1 MEKEPLIT
9 LEHVSKQFK
18 DAAGN
23 DFVAIKDI
31 SLTVHRGEFFMLVG
45 PSGSGKSTVM
55 RIMAGLDK
63 ETVGTVTRHSDI
75 APGKVGYVFQNFA
88 LMPWMTIEE
97 NVGFGLTANHVPEAE
112 KKERVREQLKR
123 FKLEQFAHA
132 RPKDLS
138 GGMRQRVGL
147 ARAFVM
153 KPKVI
158 FMDEP
163 FSELDTFTAEELRQ
177 ELLDLWQEEK
187 PTIIMVTHLIPEA
200 VELADRVGVFT
211 PRPGKL
217 EALINNDLPRPRP
230 RRTPEAFALEDKLT
244 ELIKP

>member
-9 LEHVSKQFK
+9 LERVSKQFK
-18 DAAGN
+18 DASGR

-31 SLTVHRGEFFMLVG
+31 SLTVHRGEFFTLVG

-55 RIMAGLDK
+55 RIMAGLDTQ
-63 ETVGTVTRHSDI
+63 TVGEVKRHADV
-75 APGKVGYVFQNFA
+75 APGKIGYVFQNFA
-88 LMPWMTIEE
+88 LMPWMTIAE
-97 NVGFGLTANHVPEAE
+97 NVGFGLMANHVPESE
-112 KKERVREQLKR
+112 KRERVHEQLIR
-123 FKLEQFAHA
+123 FKLEQFAKA

-147 ARAFVM
+147 ARAFIM

-177 ELLDLWQEEK
+177 ELLDLWAEEK

-217 EALINNDLPRPRP
+217 ESMIVNDLPRPRP
-230 RRTPEAFALEDKLT
+230 RRTKEVFELEDKLT

>member
-1 MEKEPLIT
+1 MEPEPLIT
-9 LEHVSKQFK
+9 LERVTKQFK
-18 DAAGN
+18 DASGR
-23 DFVAIKDI
+23 DFIAIKDI
-31 SLTVHRGEFFMLVG
+31 SLTVRHGEFFTLIG

-55 RIMAGLDK
+55 RIMAGLEK
-63 ETVGTVTRHSDI
+63 ETVGTVTRHPDVV
-75 APGKVGYVFQNFA
+75 PGKIGYVFQNFA

-97 NVGFGLTANHVPEAE
+97 NVGFGLTANYVPESE
-112 KKERVREQLKR
+112 KNERVREQLSR
-123 FKLEQFAHA
+123 FKLEQFAKA

-177 ELLDLWQEEK
+177 ELLDLWAEEK

-217 EALINNDLPRPRP
+217 EAMVINDLPRPRP
-230 RRTPEAFALEDKLT
+230 KRTPEVFALEDKLT
-244 ELIKP
+244 EIIKP

>member
-1 MEKEPLIT
+1 MNKESLIT
-9 LEHVSKQFK
+9 LERVSKQFK
-18 DAAGN
+18 DASGR
-23 DFVAIKDI
+23 DFIAIKDI
-31 SLTVHRGEFFMLVG
+31 SLTVHKGEFFVLVG

-55 RIMAGLDK
+55 RIMAGLDTQ
-63 ETVGTVTRHSDI
+63 TVGVVHRHPDVV
-75 APGKVGYVFQNFA
+75 PGKVGYVFQNFA

-97 NVGFGLTANHVPEAE
+97 NIGFGLTANYVHEDE
-112 KKERVREQLKR
+112 KKVRVHEQLKR
-123 FKLEQFAHA
+123 FKLEQFARA

-153 KPKVI
+153 KPQVI

-177 ELLDLWQEEK
+177 ELLDLWAEEK

-217 EALINNDLPRPRP
+217 EALIVNDLPRPRP
-230 RRTPEAFALEDKLT
+230 RRTQEVFALEDKLT